1 MGPLTRFSPPYF
13 LPVHWYR
20 VYGQLLASEVPFP
33 EMRPSDP
40 GEATWTFRAAPGTI
54 DPPDQSGSPL
64 LGSQTLYQ
72 GCQAR
77 LYQTPGG
84 WRIVVDDTGVY
95 DLTDRGRSI
104 VWHAFPESTLDFA
117 RAHLFGRVL
126 ATAMHFNGSLV
137 LHGSAVAFPA
147 GAVVFLAPKHTGKST
162 LALALTLGGARLI
175 SDDSIA
181 VDFDTRPMVVPGVQS
196 LRLLGDSVEKL
207 VGDPPSQQRS
217 DGKYVLS
224 DLPPDRLEDRPVP
237 LAAVY
242 LLAAAESIA
251 AGDPVIRLPLPQP
264 IAAASMVGQGKVSE
278 MLGTGEAP
286 ELLRRAARLSS
297 LVPVYRLP
305 VLRDLSR
312 LEEVVERIAAWH
324 GGPAGTQPA

>member
-1 MGPLTRFSPPYF
+1 
-13 LPVHWYR
+13 VHWYR
-20 VYGQLLASEVPFP
+20 VYGQLLASEIPFP
-33 EMRPSDP
+33 EMRPADP
-40 GEATWTFRAAPGTI
+40 GEAAWTFRPAPGGVRS
-54 DPPDQSGSPL
+54 PGESGLRL
-64 LGSQTLYQ
+64 LGSQTLYE
-72 GCQAR
+72 GCHAR
-77 LYQTPGG
+77 LYQIPGG

-95 DLTDRGRSI
+95 DLTDRGRTI
-104 VWHAFPESTLDFA
+104 VWHAFPESSLDFA
-117 RAHLFGRVL
+117 QAHLFGRVL
-126 ATAMHFNGSLV
+126 ATAMHFSGSLV
-137 LHGSAVAFPA
+137 LHGSAVAYPA

-181 VDFDTRPMVVPGVQS
+181 VDFEVLPMVVPGVQS
-196 LRLLGDSVEKL
+196 LRLLGDSVERL
-207 VGDPPSQQRS
+207 VGDRPSQRRP

-224 DLPPDRLEDRPVP
+224 DLPLERLEDRPVP

-251 AGDPVIRLPLPQP
+251 AGDPVIRLPLTQP
-264 IAAASMVGQGKVSE
+264 VAAASMVGQGKVSE
-278 MLGTGEAP
+278 MLGAGEAP

-312 LEEVVERIAAWH
+312 LHEVVERVAAWH
-324 GGPAGTQPA
+324 GGPAETQPA